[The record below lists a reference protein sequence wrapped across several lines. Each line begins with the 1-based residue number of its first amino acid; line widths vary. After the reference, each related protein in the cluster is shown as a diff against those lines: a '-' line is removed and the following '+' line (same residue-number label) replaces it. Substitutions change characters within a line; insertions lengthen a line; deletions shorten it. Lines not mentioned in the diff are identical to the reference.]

1 MGLDI
6 YLKRY
11 QNYEDTREREDKHNK
26 FSEEI
31 WQDPEKEYGEYEK
44 IPEEKKEEIRKKVD
58 DYAVSLGLDKW
69 GSDKDNVESIEMDH
83 PNYQDH
89 YFKIGY
95 FRSSYNESGINR
107 ILENFGLMELSEI
120 FAHDGEYHFQPDWAA
135 SKERAIKTLEGMK
148 KAGNYRVE
156 SMYTHTLNKD
166 FPKSPDEALK
176 MFLEETEKHSESKK
190 NHPEAEEYNYSNA
203 KGHFYPA
210 EPLKVLAV
218 IPGESRYIFNDR
230 PCLFVIKEGDN
241 DWYIKALEI
250 VIATCDYV
258 LSQPNIN
265 QYYLHW
271 SG

>member
-1 MGLDI
+1 
-6 YLKRY
+6 
-11 QNYEDTREREDKHNK
+11 
-26 FSEEI
+26 
-31 WQDPEKEYGEYEK
+31 
-44 IPEEKKEEIRKKVD
+44 
-58 DYAVSLGLDKW
+58 
-69 GSDKDNVESIEMDH
+69 
-83 PNYQDH
+83 
-89 YFKIGY
+89 
-95 FRSSYNESGINR
+95 
-107 ILENFGLMELSEI
+107 
-120 FAHDGEYHFQPDWAA
+120 
-135 SKERAIKTLEGMK
+135 MK

-176 MFLEETEKHSESKK
+176 MFLEETEKHAESKK

-218 IPGESRYIFNDR
+218 IPGESRYIFSDR